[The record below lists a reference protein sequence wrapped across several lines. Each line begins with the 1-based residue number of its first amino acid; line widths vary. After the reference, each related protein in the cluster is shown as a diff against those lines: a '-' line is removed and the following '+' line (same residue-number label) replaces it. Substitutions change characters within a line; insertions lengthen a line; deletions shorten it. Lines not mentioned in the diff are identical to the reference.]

1 MPANKTRRGRPKR
14 MYDLV
19 QEDEHQK
26 HNSVASTSNLPD
38 LDIRQPLTI
47 YTQVDDICPEEKP
60 CLVHLNQDV
69 HLGSTTHAQINYDNL
84 PQAVYLMNE
93 PEDDDDPEIT
103 PYIIQSEYIRY
114 QEPTE
119 DELFERVEYDMDE
132 RDQIWLNN
140 YNEKNCADNDAPV
153 SPELFEGL
161 MDRLEK
167 EWHILIQGV
176 SCPADLDSSSAE
188 DSACAVCGDTEA
200 ENSNAIV
207 FCDGCNLA
215 VHQDCYGI
223 PHIPEGEW
231 LCKQCQLAPDEDISC
246 VFCPNKGGAFKQTT
260 DGKWGHLLCAI
271 WIPEVILKDTVYM
284 EPIDYVD
291 KVPKGRLRLVCSIC
305 KQRQGACIQCDN
317 KNCYSAF
324 HVSCARATG
333 YSMKIKLHEQGSI
346 VMNAYCDKHMPK
358 DTSEDTSEDI
368 DEEAREDIFED
379 MPMEYEDSNEEDYT
393 EHDES
398 SKKKG
403 RQTQGRGRDRDRSH
417 SSSKKIVLDLKTPIK
432 KFPRAGGQHHVTGP
446 PIAPNIVLS
455 RMDHIP
461 RLLES
466 SIRKKSQLVTSIS
479 RYWSL
484 KREYMKGAPLIK
496 RLQLEPWV
504 VTNYIAQTNNVSG
517 RLAPAKKEFILDL
530 WASLD
535 KSRML
540 SEQVQRRERLKLEQ
554 LKKQKEYVETYL
566 YPNEY
571 VFHIVLN
578 QLIECDSNDYFK
590 EPVSHED
597 VPDYAS
603 VIDEPMCFSIIQE
616 KITCHGYTELGQL
629 KRDVDLIWDNCVE
642 YNLPLSDF
650 YKAALR
656 LKKKSEAIF
665 DWAEKKI
672 TSAPTLEE
680 FFMDSC
686 TDSALE
692 SSLNP
697 VLSYSMFDCGIQE
710 EDIDIVDEEVIEI
723 ADEEDTELPMDVLV
737 DSQPIV
743 LPTELMEVAAV
754 DKTSDISADSLPRRA
769 GRRRI
774 SKSAS
779 ENYTILETGTRQSTI
794 EQWILQ
800 NSGKPAVKKKHKR
813 ETKKIPKPTAVQKEH
828 EIPTVTSVDVGVQTD
843 NYLLLSLLQEFGTPA
858 ALGKLADEKQN
869 DKELYNGLSLAKAVS
884 QKIKKITRN
893 PLPKT
898 LPEPIKVIDTDTISD
913 NNSTDTEQEV
923 IVTIKSPK
931 RRRSVKLQKSESPE
945 SSSPVMAPIKLPEAC
960 SSGEPQATESLET
973 SSFNKPRKIALSK
986 TSPAKP
992 QTTVSPEGSFFGKSQ
1007 ATNLPERSSSVKPQ
1021 RTLLPGK
1028 ITPDKPQVTESP
1040 KRNSS
1045 DEPQAIKL
1053 AERSSCIKPQA
1064 ADSKERTSVKSQRT
1078 LLPKKS
1084 TSDKSR
1090 TIESPEKSISGKP
1103 QATGSTVDNSSVKP
1117 QRISLPEKGAS
1128 GKLQVAESTERI
1140 TSKKVQGAASMD
1152 RGLSIKPQATK
1163 APERSL
1169 FVEPPATKSPE
1180 GNSSAEPQSS
1190 KNPMSSKADL
1200 SPSYSMSYDIAERSL
1215 SPVAPMENILA
1226 EPSNGRRTVPQ
1237 SLESVVNIKEGK
1249 RSKSSPK
1256 PQPAPKTIMRATR
1269 SRGLTAN
1276 EEELKKR
1283 KRMSTEARV
1292 LMSSLLHFENKEKP
1306 EEKYKTYYPKNA
1318 PVGWAYLESDDED
1331 GAGHERTEE
1340 TKAESRIKR
1349 RKIEQVSLDDFNH
1362 NEIVWARV
1370 SGYPSHPAK
1379 LVKEVDENSSLY
1391 KSKRVSQAV
1400 LVEFLKVPDNHK
1412 WGWVLPNNITKFG
1425 ATEVDK
1431 LKLAECLKEKG
1442 SARTSRIQEAR
1453 EGYQYACSLIDK
1465 EDSESVLGSVFSE
1478 ANLLVKKKTKST
1490 KRK

>member
-1 MPANKTRRGRPKR
+1 
-14 MYDLV
+14 
-19 QEDEHQK
+19 
-26 HNSVASTSNLPD
+26 
-38 LDIRQPLTI
+38 
-47 YTQVDDICPEEKP
+47 
-60 CLVHLNQDV
+60 
-69 HLGSTTHAQINYDNL
+69 
-84 PQAVYLMNE
+84 MNE
-93 PEDDDDPEIT
+93 PKDDDDPEFS

-167 EWHILIQGV
+167 EWHRLIQGV
-176 SCPADLDSSSAE
+176 SCPADLDSSSTE

-231 LCKQCQLAPDEDISC
+231 LCKQCQLAPAEDISC

-291 KVPKGRLRLVCSIC
+291 KVPRGRLRLVCGIC

-324 HVSCARATG
+324 HVSCARDAG

-358 DTSEDTSEDI
+358 DTFEDTSEDVA
-368 DEEAREDIFED
+368 EETPEDIFED
-379 MPMEYEDSNEEDYT
+379 MPMEYEDSNEDDYT
-393 EHDES
+393 EHGES

-403 RQTQGRGRDRDRSH
+403 KQAQRRGHDRDRGH
-417 SSSKKIVLDLKTPIK
+417 SSPKKIVLDLKTPIK
-432 KFPRAGGQHHVTGP
+432 KFLRAGGQHHVTGP
-446 PIAPNIVLS
+446 PIAPNIILS

-461 RLLES
+461 CLLGS
-466 SIRKKSQLVTSIS
+466 PIRKKSQLVTSVS

-496 RLQLEPWV
+496 RLQLEPWA
-504 VTNYIAQTNNVSG
+504 VTNYIAQANNVSG
-517 RLAPAKKEFILDL
+517 RLALAKKEFILDL

-571 VFHIVLN
+571 VFHTVLN

-603 VIDEPMCFSIIQE
+603 VIAEPMCFSVIQE
-616 KITCHGYTELGQL
+616 KINCHEYTELGQL

-650 YKAALR
+650 YKAAHR

-672 TSAPTLEE
+672 TSAPIPEE
-680 FFMDSC
+680 FSIDSC
-686 TDSALE
+686 TDPALGSSLDSDLE

-697 VLSYSMFDCGIQE
+697 VLNYNMFDRGVQE
-710 EDIDIVDEEVIEI
+710 EDIDIADEEVIEI
-723 ADEEDTELPMDVLV
+723 ADDEDTELPMDGLV

-743 LPTELMEVAAV
+743 LPIKSMEVAAMNE
-754 DKTSDISADSLPRRA
+754 TSGISADNLPRRA

-774 SKSAS
+774 PKSAS
-779 ENYTILETGTRQSTI
+779 ENYTIIETGTRQSTI
-794 EQWILQ
+794 EQWISQ
-800 NSGKPAVKKKHKR
+800 NSGKPAAKKKHKR
-813 ETKKIPKPTAVQKEH
+813 EIKKMLKPTAAQKEH

-843 NYLLLSLLQEFGTPA
+843 NYLLLSLLQEFGTTA

-869 DKELYNGLSLAKAVS
+869 DKEFYNGLSLAKTVS
-884 QKIKKITRN
+884 QKIKEITRS

-898 LPEPIKVIDTDTISD
+898 PPEPIKVIDTDYDMDTMSD

-931 RRRSVKLQKSESPE
+931 RRRSVKLQKPGSPE
-945 SSSPVMAPIKLPEAC
+945 SNSPVMVPIKLPEAC
-960 SSGEPQATESLET
+960 SSALSETSSAKPQAT
-973 SSFNKPRKIALSK
+973 ALS
-986 TSPAKP
+986 
-992 QTTVSPEGSFFGKSQ
+992 EGSFFGKLH
-1007 ATNLPERSSSVKPQ
+1007 ATNLPERSSSVKLQ
-1021 RTLLPGK
+1021 RILLPGK
-1028 ITPDKPQVTESP
+1028 STSGKPQATESS

-1045 DEPQAIKL
+1045 D
-1053 AERSSCIKPQA
+1053 KPQA
-1064 ADSKERTSVKSQRT
+1064 TELTERSLPIKPRATDLKERTSVKSQRT

-1090 TIESPEKSISGKP
+1090 TIESPEKSISDKP
-1103 QATGSTVDNSSVKP
+1103 QATDSAVDSSSVKP
-1117 QRISLPEKGAS
+1117 QRISLPEKGS
-1128 GKLQVAESTERI
+1128 SSKLQATESTERS
-1140 TSKKVQGAASMD
+1140 TSNKIQGAASMD
-1152 RGLSIKPQATK
+1152 RGSSNKSQATK
-1163 APERSL
+1163 EPERSL
-1169 FVEPPATKSPE
+1169 STEPSATKSPE
-1180 GNSSAEPQSS
+1180 GNSSTGPQSS
-1190 KNPMSSKADL
+1190 RDPTSFKVDSS
-1200 SPSYSMSYDIAERSL
+1200 PNCSMSYDITERSP
-1215 SPVAPMENILA
+1215 SPIAPMENILA
-1226 EPSNGRRTVPQ
+1226 EPGDGQRTAPQ
-1237 SLESVVNIKEGK
+1237 SLEPVVSIKEGK
-1249 RSKSSPK
+1249 RTKNSPK
-1256 PQPAPKTIMRATR
+1256 SQPASKTVMRATR

-1318 PVGWAYLESDDED
+1318 PVGWAYLESDEED
-1331 GAGHERTEE
+1331 GAGYERTEE

-1478 ANLLVKKKTKST
+1478 ANLLAKKKTKST